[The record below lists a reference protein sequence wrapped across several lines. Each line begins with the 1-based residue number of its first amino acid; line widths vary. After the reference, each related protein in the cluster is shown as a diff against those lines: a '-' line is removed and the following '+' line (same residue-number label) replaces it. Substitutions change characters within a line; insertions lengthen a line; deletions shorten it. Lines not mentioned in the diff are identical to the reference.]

1 MRRTKE
7 DAEQTRLKIIAAALE
22 LFSRNGYSNTTLAM
36 IADSA
41 GFSRGPIYWHFK
53 SKDEL
58 YEAVL
63 AYSQAPLEQLIARSR
78 KLADEPRVALE
89 HFIDDWF
96 RLLLEDRWYRQSF
109 EILLNKTELTAQMAS
124 TLKRERKLTRDMVQL
139 LEALV
144 ERSQQTP
151 GTGNCQSP
159 RSLALLLYS
168 SLMGITHTW
177 LLSPKLFS
185 LREQTPFMASNLL
198 ALMTSHA
205 PSSVTSQAS
214 EGA

>member
-36 IADSA
+36 IAEAA

-63 AYSQAPLEQLIARSR
+63 AYSQTPLEQLIARSQ
-78 KLADEPRVALE
+78 KLADEPLAALE

-139 LEALV
+139 LEALI
-144 ERSQQTP
+144 ERSQQAP
-151 GTGNCQSP
+151 GTDDCQSP
-159 RSLALLLYS
+159 RALALLLYS

-185 LREQTPFMASNLL
+185 LREQTPFMASTLL
-198 ALMTSHA
+198 AL
-205 PSSVTSQAS
+205 VTSRTPALS
-214 EGA
+214 D

>member
-22 LFSRNGYSNTTLAM
+22 LFSRNGYTNTTLAM

-58 YEAVL
+58 YVAVL
-63 AYSQAPLEQLIARSR
+63 AYSQEPLEQLIEQSR
-78 KLADEPRVALE
+78 QLAGDPQAALE
-89 HFIDDWF
+89 HFVGEWF
-96 RLLLEDRWYRQSF
+96 RLLLDERWYRQSF

-124 TLKRERKLTRDMVQL
+124 TLKRERKLTRAMVQL
-139 LEALV
+139 LEELIAKAHAD
-144 ERSQQTP
+144 EGSA
-151 GTGNCQSP
+151 

-185 LREQTPFMASNLL
+185 LREQAPFLTRRLL
-198 ALMTSHA
+198 NSM
-205 PSSVTSQAS
+205 
-214 EGA
+214 

>member
-1 MRRTKE
+1 
-7 DAEQTRLKIIAAALE
+7 
-22 LFSRNGYSNTTLAM
+22 M

-78 KLADEPRVALE
+78 KLADEPLVALE

-124 TLKRERKLTRDMVQL
+124 TLKLDRNLTRYMVQP
-139 LEALV
+139 LEAQAA
-144 ERSQQTP
+144 RSRPTAA
-151 GTGNCQSP
+151 TD
-159 RSLALLLYS
+159 
-168 SLMGITHTW
+168 
-177 LLSPKLFS
+177 
-185 LREQTPFMASNLL
+185 
-198 ALMTSHA
+198 
-205 PSSVTSQAS
+205 
-214 EGA
+214 

>member
-53 SKDEL
+53 NKDEL

-78 KLADEPRVALE
+78 KLADEPLAALE

-139 LEALV
+139 LEALI
-144 ERSQQTP
+144 ERSQQAP
-151 GTGNCQSP
+151 GTDDCQSP
-159 RSLALLLYS
+159 RALALLLYS

-185 LREQTPFMASNLL
+185 LREQTPFMASTLL
-198 ALMTSHA
+198 ALVTSRTPA
-205 PSSVTSQAS
+205 SVTSQAYD
-214 EGA
+214 GV